1 MGYTMN
7 GMYYGGNMGGADMA
21 VTAGTPVNWLLIGII
36 AGSVVLGIVVG
47 IILGKRTMKKRD
59 I

>member
-1 MGYTMN
+1 MGMEGYDVV
-7 GMYYGGNMGGADMA
+7 A
-21 VTAGTPVNWLLIGII
+21 AGSSPINWLLIGVI

-47 IILGKRTMKKRD
+47 ILLGRRAMKKRD